1 MPAGN
6 EMKKKKNKN
15 NNNNI
20 INNNNNNDNECGEAV
35 KVWQVGWRGR
45 TKIGVFRCVSHETDP
60 NPFCCAITKW
70 ARPM

>member
-6 EMKKKKNKN
+6 EMKKK

-20 INNNNNNDNECGEAV
+20 NNNTNDNECGEAV

-45 TKIGVFRCVSHETDP
+45 K
-60 NPFCCAITKW
+60 K
-70 ARPM
+70 

>member
-6 EMKKKKNKN
+6 EMKKKK
-15 NNNNI
+15 
-20 INNNNNNDNECGEAV
+20 NNNNNNDNECGEAV
-35 KVWQVGWRGR
+35 KVWRSQSKRRGKLVAAR
-45 TKIGVFRCVSHETDP
+45 PKKIGVFPCVSHETDP

>member
-6 EMKKKKNKN
+6 EMKKKN

-20 INNNNNNDNECGEAV
+20 NNNNNDNECGEAV

-45 TKIGVFRCVSHETDP
+45 K
-60 NPFCCAITKW
+60 K
-70 ARPM
+70 